1 MMEEEG
7 QTRRSAPTCS
17 AIKAKIMNEPHHYN
31 ADSIDEKTVDRDP
44 LKLFQRW
51 LHDAKAVGIQL
62 AEAMTLATA
71 TPDGKPSARLV
82 LLKQA
87 DEQGFVFYTN
97 YQSMKARELDA
108 NPQAAL
114 VFYWP
119 QLERQVRV
127 EGKVERVSAA
137 ESDAYF
143 KTRPRESQI
152 GALASPQSEV
162 IASREALQA
171 KADELEEF
179 YEGREVERPAHWGGY
194 RLHAERIEFWKGRP
208 GRLHDRINYERQ
220 ADGSWTINRLAP

>member
-1 MMEEEG
+1 
-7 QTRRSAPTCS
+7 
-17 AIKAKIMNEPHHYN
+17 MNELPHQYN
-31 ADSIDEKTVDRDP
+31 ANSIDEQTVDREP
-44 LKLFQRW
+44 LPLFQRW
-51 LHDAKAVGIQL
+51 LDEARQAGIKL

-71 TPDGKPSARLV
+71 TAYGKPSARLV

-87 DEQGFVFYTN
+87 DERGFVFFTN
-97 YQSMKARELDA
+97 YNSVKARELDS

-162 IASREALQA
+162 IASREALQQ
-171 KADELEEF
+171 KAEELEQL
-179 YEGREVERPAHWGGY
+179 YEGREIERPAHWGGY
-194 RLHAERIEFWKGRP
+194 RLYAERIEFWKGRP
-208 GRLHDRINYERQ
+208 GRLHDRIAYDRQ
-220 ADGSWTINRLAP
+220 TDGTWSIARLAP

>member
-1 MMEEEG
+1 LPPQYTASDGLDGRTIE
-7 QTRRSAPTCS
+7 
-17 AIKAKIMNEPHHYN
+17 
-31 ADSIDEKTVDRDP
+31 RDP
-44 LKLFQRW
+44 LKLFQSW
-51 LHDAKAVGIQL
+51 LDDAMAAGIHL

-71 TPDGKPSARLV
+71 TPRGKPSARLV

-87 DEQGFVFYTN
+87 DDDGFVFYTN

-119 QLERQVRV
+119 QLERQIRV
-127 EGKVERVSAA
+127 EGAVERTSAA

-162 IASREALQA
+162 VASREVLQE
-171 KADELEEF
+171 KVDELEKL

-194 RLHAERIEFWKGRP
+194 RLRTERIEFWKGRP
-208 GRLHDRINYERQ
+208 GRLHDRILYERQ
-220 ADGSWTINRLAP
+220 TDGSWAISRLAP

>member
-1 MMEEEG
+1 MKETPNGKAEEL
-7 QTRRSAPTCS
+7 
-17 AIKAKIMNEPHHYN
+17 
-31 ADSIDEKTVDRDP
+31 DEKTVDRDP

-51 LHDAKAVGIQL
+51 LDEAIAADIRL
-62 AEAMTLATA
+62 PEAMTLATSTA
-71 TPDGKPSARLV
+71 EGRPSARLV

-87 DEQGFVFYTN
+87 DETGFVFYTN
-97 YQSMKARELDA
+97 YNSPKACELDS

-127 EGKVERVSAA
+127 EGKVERTSAD

-162 IASREALQA
+162 IPSREMLLKRAR
-171 KADELEEF
+171 ELEGL
-179 YEGREVERPAHWGGY
+179 YRDREIDRPAHWGGY
-194 RLHAERIEFWKGRP
+194 RLLLERIEFWKGRP
-208 GRLHDRINYERQ
+208 GRLHDRLLYERQ
-220 ADGSWTINRLAP
+220 SNGSWTIKRLAP

>member
-1 MMEEEG
+1 M
-7 QTRRSAPTCS
+7 SDL
-17 AIKAKIMNEPHHYN
+17 PHQYN
-31 ADSIDEKTVDRDP
+31 TDSIDERTVDRDP
-44 LKLFQRW
+44 LQLFLRW
-51 LHDAKAVGIQL
+51 LAEARAAGIRL
-62 AEAMTLATA
+62 AEAMTLATS
-71 TPDGKPSARLV
+71 TPGGRPSARLV

-87 DEQGFVFYTN
+87 DEHGFVFFTN
-97 YQSMKARELDA
+97 YNSMKARELDL

-127 EGKVERVSAA
+127 EGKVERTSAD

-162 IASREALQA
+162 IASREALQQ
-171 KADELEEF
+171 KADQIEKL
-179 YEGREVERPAHWGGY
+179 YEGREVERPTHWGGY

-208 GRLHDRINYERQ
+208 GRLHDRIAYDRQ
-220 ADGSWTINRLAP
+220 TDGTWSIARLAP

>member
-1 MMEEEG
+1 MNNLPP
-7 QTRRSAPTCS
+7 QYSA
-17 AIKAKIMNEPHHYN
+17 
-31 ADSIDEKTVDRDP
+31 ADSLDERTVDRDP
-44 LKLFQRW
+44 LILFQRW
-51 LHDAKAVGIQL
+51 LNEAIAAGIHL

-71 TPDGKPSARLV
+71 TPSGKPSARLV

-87 DEQGFVFYTN
+87 DKHGFVFYTN
-97 YQSMKARELDA
+97 YNSMKARELDA

-127 EGKVERVSAA
+127 EGTVERTSGA

-162 IASREALQA
+162 VDSRETLQERV
-171 KADELEEF
+171 DELEKL
-179 YEGREVERPAHWGGY
+179 YEGREVDRPAHWGGY
-194 RLHAERIEFWKGRP
+194 RLRPERIEFWKGRP
-208 GRLHDRINYERQ
+208 VRLHDRILYERQ
-220 ADGSWTINRLAP
+220 GDDWSIKRLAP

>member
-1 MMEEEG
+1 LDEAR
-7 QTRRSAPTCS
+7 QAD
-17 AIKAKIMNEPHHYN
+17 IK
-31 ADSIDEKTVDRDP
+31 
-44 LKLFQRW
+44 
-51 LHDAKAVGIQL
+51 L

-71 TPDGKPSARLV
+71 TVDGKPSARLV

-87 DEQGFVFYTN
+87 DEHGFVFYTN
-97 YQSMKARELDA
+97 YNSMKARELDS

-162 IASREALQA
+162 IASRDTLQQNF
-171 KADELEEF
+171 DELEKL
-179 YEGREVERPAHWGGY
+179 YEGREVERPEHWGGY
-194 RLHAERIEFWKGRP
+194 RLYAERIEFWKGRP
-208 GRLHDRINYERQ
+208 GRLHDRILYERQ
-220 ADGSWTINRLAP
+220 NDGTWSIARLAP